1 METPWFFSLSAILS
15 YICYCTC
22 AWDHC
27 SVACPSFGQ
36 VLAIGQMA
44 SHFTSRILWYTEEFV
59 VDSMIVRSPAASQTK
74 KHPPSTTLTES
85 WFELFVLIHFVWFL
99 RTFQLWSHL
108 SKIYYCRSFV
118 VVFFQMQLCK
128 PKLWYNTLFVGFFS
142 WSLCPGNSSKQAIMS
157 NVFLIVLSQTLTGL
171 YNLI

>member
-1 METPWFFSLSAILS
+1 MEPYIVAIIFQSFEFWSFCFCTAVLRFSIYQIWVEVCTSTRLWKHPDSFLFQPFCHTFAIVPVLG
-15 YICYCTC
+15 IIVVLH
-22 AWDHC
+22 AP
-27 SVACPSFGQ
+27 VLAK
-36 VLAIGQMA
+36 LAIGQMA

-128 PKLWYNTLFVGFFS
+128 PKLW
-142 WSLCPGNSSKQAIMS
+142 
-157 NVFLIVLSQTLTGL
+157 
-171 YNLI
+171 